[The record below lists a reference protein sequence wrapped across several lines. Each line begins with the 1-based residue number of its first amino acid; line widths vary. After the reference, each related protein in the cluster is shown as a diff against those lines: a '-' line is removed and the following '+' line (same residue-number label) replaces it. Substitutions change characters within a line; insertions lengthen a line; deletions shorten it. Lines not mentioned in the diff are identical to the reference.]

1 MNIDGQ
7 TLRIVER
14 APKASN
20 DQATKSIRW
29 MPWHWQAMK
38 DAVTSDTP
46 RIGGSNLGPVDFRME
61 QSVQSN
67 VCTLPDEFIV
77 GKEST
82 RRTEISK
89 YPEEKKSI
97 EITQVATSEK
107 VFSLNLMMC

>member
-1 MNIDGQ
+1 
-7 TLRIVER
+7 
-14 APKASN
+14 
-20 DQATKSIRW
+20 
-29 MPWHWQAMK
+29 MPWHWQATK

-67 VCTLPDEFIV
+67 VCTLCAEFI
-77 GKEST
+77 GTEEPT

-97 EITQVATSEK
+97 EIT
-107 VFSLNLMMC
+107 